1 MSFYI
6 INKIMVLN
14 LEVVVVVVVVVLV
27 VIFLNYPK

>member
-27 VIFLNYPK
+27 AIFLNYPM